1 MNSIVALHALGVRKD
16 TLTAEQKKHLDTE
29 GYLHLKSVLS
39 AGEVEAIRARL
50 AELHAAEGELAGTEV
65 HQEAGTDRLSDLI
78 NKGAIFGE
86 ILRRRKV
93 LAAVAHVLYS
103 DMKLSSLNSRSALPG
118 HGLQALHADWGKL
131 ETPGDYQ
138 VCNSIWLLDD
148 FTPDNGATR
157 LVPGSHLLGTTA
169 AEVMDDPRS
178 PHPDEILLLGKAG
191 DVIVFNAHVWH
202 GGTLNVT
209 DKPRRAMHGYFT
221 RRNRPQQLDQKAHL
235 KPETAAALR
244 LAELVLLG
252 VEGD

>member
-39 AGEVEAIRARL
+39 AGEVEAFRARL
-50 AELHAAEGELAGTEV
+50 AELQAAEGDLAGTEV
-65 HQEAGTDRLSDLI
+65 HQEAGTDRLSDLV
-78 NKGAIFGE
+78 NKGPMFGE
-86 ILRRRKV
+86 VLRRRKV

-103 DMKLSSLNSRSALPG
+103 DIKLSSLNSRSALPG

-131 ETPGDYQ
+131 ETAGDYQ

-157 LVPGSHLLGTTA
+157 LVPGSHLLGTTV
-169 AEVMDDPRS
+169 AEAMDDPKL
-178 PHPDEILLLGKAG
+178 PHPDEVLLLGKAG

-221 RRNRPQQLDQKAHL
+221 RRNRPQQLDQKAYL

>member
-16 TLTAEQKKHLDTE
+16 TLSAEQKNHLDSQ
-29 GYLHLKSVLS
+29 GYLHLKAVLN
-39 AGEVEAIRARL
+39 AEEVQALRDRI
-50 AELHAAEGELAGTEV
+50 AELHEQEGAAAGTEV
-65 HQEAGTDRLSDLI
+65 HQEVGTDRLSDLI
-78 NKGAIFGE
+78 NKGPIFCE
-86 ILRRRKV
+86 VLRRRKV
-93 LAAVAHVLYS
+93 LAAIAHVLYS

-148 FTPDNGATR
+148 FTPENGATR
-157 LVPGSHLLGTTA
+157 LVPGSHLLETTA
-169 AEVMDDPRS
+169 AEALTDPRL

-202 GGTLNVT
+202 GGTLNST
-209 DKPRRAMHGYFT
+209 DRPRRAMHGYFT
-221 RRNRPQQLDQKAHL
+221 RRHRPQQLDQKKYL
-235 KPETAAALR
+235 TPETAASLR

>member
-16 TLTAEQKKHLDTE
+16 TLSAEQKSHLDTQ
-29 GYLHLKSVLS
+29 GYLHLKAVLH
-39 AGEVEAIRARL
+39 ADEVNALRARI
-50 AELHAAEGELAGTEV
+50 AELQEAEGAAAGSEV
-65 HQEAGTDRLSDLI
+65 HQEVGTDRLSDLI
-78 NKGAIFGE
+78 NKGLIFCE
-86 ILRRRKV
+86 VLRRRKV
-93 LAAVAHVLYS
+93 LAAIAHVLYS

-148 FTPDNGATR
+148 FTPENGATR
-157 LVPGSHLLGTTA
+157 LVPGSHLLGATA
-169 AEVMDDPRS
+169 AESMEDPRL

-202 GGTLNVT
+202 GGSLNTT
-209 DKPRRAMHGYFT
+209 DQPRRAMHGYFT
-221 RRNRPQQLDQKAHL
+221 RRHRPQQLDQKKYL
-235 KPETAAALR
+235 KPETAASLR